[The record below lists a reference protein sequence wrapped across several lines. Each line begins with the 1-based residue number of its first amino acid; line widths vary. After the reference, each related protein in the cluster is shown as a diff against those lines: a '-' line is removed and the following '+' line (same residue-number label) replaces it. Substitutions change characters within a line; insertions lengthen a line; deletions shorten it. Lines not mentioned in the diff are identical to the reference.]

1 MALTSRGAGYAA
13 TANRLLQM
21 WLAVRAVNLF
31 IFYVS
36 EHSALH
42 TEARLLVQHLCD
54 TTHNK
59 RISGA
64 LIDCNQAR
72 TLLNTKSFVVTYA
85 LEQTIRALVLDCWRN
100 ATREL
105 ASLAKL
111 LGLITTLAFTATYC
125 VHNAYLG
132 AQRLRYAREAYGETL
147 GESLGFTRQL
157 PSRQPRHQPQ
167 LRDEPQEALKFDKF
181 D

>member
-1 MALTSRGAGYAA
+1 MVKATSYAA
-13 TANRLLQM
+13 TVFRLLQL

-36 EHSALH
+36 EHSSLH

-72 TLLNTKSFVVTYA
+72 TLIKTKSFVVTYA
-85 LEQTIRALVLDCWRN
+85 LEKTINALVIDCWRN
-100 ATREL
+100 ATHEL
-105 ASLAKL
+105 AALAKL
-111 LGLITTLAFTATYC
+111 LGLITLLAFTAVYYG
-125 VHNAYLG
+125 HSAYAG
-132 AQRLRYAREAYGETL
+132 ALRVRYARAAYGETL
-147 GESLGFTRQL
+147 GESLGFVRQL
-157 PSRQPRHQPQ
+157 PLQLQRPQ
-167 LRDEPQEALKFDKF
+167 LREYDDESKKFD
-181 D
+181 